1 VLFLLLVQHSALR
14 HGSILAL
21 GALFRVGGQKQSF
34 SERRLHEQS
43 GFLTVPLTQLLPLPL
58 NLTLILTLPLPLH
71 LNLTLTLTLTL
82 TLRVP
87 QVSQRKHSAAWQ
99 WSCFTRVQC
108 SLFLSWFLNARLLL

>member
-1 VLFLLLVQHSALR
+1 MLFLLLVQHSALR

-58 NLTLILTLPLPLH
+58 NLTLILTL
-71 LNLTLTLTLTL
+71 TLTIDPNSNHIYPQGISTIVSRSQ
-82 TLRVP
+82 TLR
-87 QVSQRKHSAAWQ
+87 
-99 WSCFTRVQC
+99 
-108 SLFLSWFLNARLLL
+108 